1 LSVYDFNWQ
10 SFLRFQME
18 INTVLHARPE
28 SAGDIIT
35 ADLSKLLTGHDA
47 KESVVWNPSSINTR
61 ASLGNLWNII
71 WLNKKI

>member
-1 LSVYDFNWQ
+1 MRFCSWLILLFLDMLQRPVLSVYDFNWQ

-35 ADLSKLLTGHDA
+35 ADLSKLLIGHDA
-47 KESVVWNPSSINTR
+47 
-61 ASLGNLWNII
+61 
-71 WLNKKI
+71 